1 MPTEFVYSK
10 SGKFDFEI
18 RWDAEEGRDSE
29 IQIGISTHH
38 GEKTLADALSPEPLY
53 AQLTEAP
60 PKPETP
66 EQIASRKLEAFEHYR
81 GIYGQFDR
89 ASLNRM
95 IRLLRKARDHVYG
108 RDE

>member
-18 RWDAEEGRDSE
+18 RWDAEEGRDAE
-29 IQIGISTHH
+29 IQIGIFTHH
-38 GEKTLADALSPEPLY
+38 GEKTLAEAL
-53 AQLTEAP
+53 AP
-60 PKPETP
+60 HYINTLVEEKSETP
-66 EQIASRKLEAFEHYR
+66 EQAAARKLEAFDHYR

>member
-1 MPTEFVYSK
+1 MPNEFVYSK
-10 SGKFDFEI
+10 SGKFDFQI
-18 RWDAEEGRDSE
+18 TWDAEEGRDPD

-38 GEKTLADALSPEPLY
+38 GEKTLADALAPEPLY
-53 AQLTEAP
+53 AQLTEEP

-66 EQIASRKLEAFEHYR
+66 EQVAARKLAAFDHYR
-81 GIYGQFDR
+81 GVYGQFDR